1 MRAESGE
8 LLKILSIRV
17 LDLAVILV
25 GFVIWGGGGGRGLGC
40 VVHGGS
46 GAGIVIA
53 VMVWWGGIGV
63 VGAIYMGFDR

>member
-8 LLKILSIRV
+8 LLRILSIRV

-25 GFVIWGGGGGRGLGC
+25 GFVIWGGGGGGLGC
-40 VVHGGS
+40 MVHGGS

>member
-1 MRAESGE
+1 M
-8 LLKILSIRV
+8 
-17 LDLAVILV
+17 
-25 GFVIWGGGGGRGLGC
+25 GGGGRGLGC

>member
-25 GFVIWGGGGGRGLGC
+25 GFVIWGGGGGGGGGGGHRDCCHGLVGRHWSRRGNLY
-40 VVHGGS
+40 
-46 GAGIVIA
+46 GI
-53 VMVWWGGIGV
+53 
-63 VGAIYMGFDR
+63 

>member
-25 GFVIWGGGGGRGLGC
+25 GFVIWGGEGDWGAWCMGGRGRA
-40 VVHGGS
+40 S
-46 GAGIVIA
+46 
-53 VMVWWGGIGV
+53 
-63 VGAIYMGFDR
+63 